1 MPTIDQLA
9 AATASSDTDE
19 LMVSQNGVAR
29 KATRAQIL
37 AGLQPQIALT
47 SGSLLGRSSAGVG
60 SAEPV
65 SIGANLTL
73 SNGKL
78 SGLM

>member
-19 LMVSQNGVAR
+19 LMVSQNGVPR
-29 KATRAQIL
+29 KATRAQTL
-37 AGLQPQIALT
+37 AGSEPQIALT

-60 SAEPV
+60 SAESV
-65 SIGANLTL
+65 RSVQT
-73 SNGKL
+73 
-78 SGLM
+78 